1 MKNILTR
8 FAIVAA
14 LAGLLLSFSGCASVP
29 MSTPDQDA
37 KAKGFSPLPGRA
49 SLYIY
54 RNENFGA
61 AIPMTVSVNKRTLG
75 QTAAKTYFQLNV
87 VPGRYTIESNA
98 ENVSTLNLW
107 ADAGK
112 NYYVWQEVKMGMWS
126 ARSALQQV
134 DEAKGKAGVLESK
147 LIATTVTDSDLAPTE
162 VVTIPA
168 ASVEASQTASF
179 SQQLQDLDN
188 LRKNKSITEE
198 EYQKMRAGLVEKY
211 QK

>member
-1 MKNILTR
+1 MKILSR

-14 LAGLLLSFSGCASVP
+14 LAGLLLSFAGCASVP

-61 AIPMTVSVNKRTLG
+61 AIPMTVSVNKRMLG

-87 VPGRYTIESNA
+87 APGRYTIESNS

-107 ADAGK
+107 VDAGK
-112 NYYVWQEVKMGMWS
+112 NYFVWQEVKMGMWS

-134 DEAKGKAGVLESK
+134 DETKGRAGVLESK
-147 LIATTVTDSDLAPTE
+147 LIATTVTESDLAPAEAPT
-162 VVTIPA
+162 TPA
-168 ASVEASQTASF
+168 ATAQGSPTASI
-179 SQQLQDLDN
+179 SQQLQDLEN
-188 LRKNKSITEE
+188 LRKANSITEE
-198 EYQKMRAGLVEKY
+198 EYQKLRAGLIAKY